1 MENET
6 SVTTGRTVT
15 PSTKMEIWG
24 RQGNEFYY
32 ISDTYQTN
40 DAIKQAI
47 GYMNMEVRGQV
58 QEEYANVEGLSMV
71 RKCLLIKLKAS

>member
-1 MENET
+1 MKAEPTRLTDRLIRYGVRKRSIENET

-32 ISDTYQTN
+32 ISDTY
-40 DAIKQAI
+40 
-47 GYMNMEVRGQV
+47 
-58 QEEYANVEGLSMV
+58 
-71 RKCLLIKLKAS
+71 